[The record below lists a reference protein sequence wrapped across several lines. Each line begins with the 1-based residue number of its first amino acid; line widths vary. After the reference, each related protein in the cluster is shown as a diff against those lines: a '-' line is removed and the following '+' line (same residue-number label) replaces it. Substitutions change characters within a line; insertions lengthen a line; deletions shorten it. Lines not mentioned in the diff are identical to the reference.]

1 MIWQSLLALSSLSFI
16 HAAERDVG
24 CEDKVATTWFT
35 GWHANEGFNVS
46 DVPWSKYTEVT
57 FAFAETTPDVN
68 TLSFNTSGIDS
79 EGVLAQLV
87 ATAHENDVD
96 AKVSVGGWTGS
107 LYWSDNVGSAENRT
121 AWIKTLTNLVS
132 KYDLDG
138 LDFDWEYPGKQGIG
152 CNALNTNDTANFL
165 AFLKELREDPIGANL
180 TLSAAASIAP
190 FTGSDGTAL
199 TDVSEFAEYLD
210 YVAIMNY
217 DIWGSWSATVGP
229 NAPLNDSCAVA
240 ANQAGSA
247 VSAVTKWTEAGIPS
261 DQLLL
266 GVAAYGH
273 SFSVPQAGAFA
284 NGSDALALYAT
295 FNSSAHPAGD
305 AWDDVAGFDVCGAA
319 TTAGGVINFWALV
332 AQGYLTE
339 NGDAVDGVPYV
350 FDNCSQTPFIYNTT
364 TEVMISYDNA
374 ESFAAKGQFIT
385 DMGLAGFAMWEA
397 GGDYN
402 SILLDAIREKVFA

>member
-1 MIWQSLLALSSLSFI
+1 MIWPSLFVLSSLPFI
-16 HAAERDVG
+16 HAAQCDAG
-24 CEDKVATTWFT
+24 CNEKVATTWFA
-35 GWHANEGFNVS
+35 GWHAKDFNVS

-57 FAFAETTPDVN
+57 FAFAETTSN
-68 TLSFNTSGIDS
+68 INILSFNSSGTED
-79 EGVLAQLV
+79 VLVQLV

-96 AKVSVGGWTGS
+96 AKVSVGGWSGS
-107 LYWSDNVGSAENRT
+107 LYWSDNVGSADNRT
-121 AWIKTLTNLVS
+121 AWIKTLTSLVS

-138 LDFDWEYPGKQGIG
+138 LDFDWEYPGRQGIG
-152 CNALNTNDTANFL
+152 CNTLSTNDTANFL

-190 FTGSDGTAL
+190 FTGPDGTAL
-199 TDVSEFAEYLD
+199 KNVSEFAQYLD

-229 NAPLNDSCAVA
+229 NAPLNDSCADA
-240 ANQAGSA
+240 ADQAGSA
-247 VSAVTKWTEAGIPS
+247 VSAVAKWTEAGFPS

-266 GVAAYGH
+266 GVPAYGH
-273 SFSVPQAGAFA
+273 SFSVSPARAFV
-284 NGSDALALYAT
+284 NGSDALALYPS
-295 FNSSAHPAGD
+295 FNSSVHPAGG
-305 AWDDVAGFDVCGAA
+305 AWDDKAGVDVCGAA
-319 TTAGGVINFWALV
+319 TTAGGSIVFWELV
-332 AQGYLTE
+332 KQGYLTE

-374 ESFAAKGQFIT
+374 KSFAAKGQFIT

-402 SILLDAIREKVFA
+402 TTLLDAIREKVFV